1 MKAKILNALLII
13 SSLFGYLEW
22 GQGQQTFLFQVEADI
37 ISKLFSDPQ
46 SIIHPFIIFPLFGQV
61 LLFLTLFKK
70 IPQRKMTYI
79 GLLALGILLL
89 FIFFIGLM
97 SLNYKIILSTIPFL
111 LFAVLTVK
119 HLRKL

>member
-46 SIIHPFIIFPLFGQV
+46 SIIHPFIILPLFGQV